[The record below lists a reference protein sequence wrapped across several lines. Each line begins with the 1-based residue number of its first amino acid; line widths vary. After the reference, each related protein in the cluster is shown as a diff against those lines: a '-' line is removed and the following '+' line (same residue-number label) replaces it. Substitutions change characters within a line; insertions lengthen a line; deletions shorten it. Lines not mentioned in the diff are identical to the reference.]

1 MVWSG
6 LSERHHQ
13 RRADLARQIQEQRVV
28 TMRATTIGAALLL
41 LVSLSGTVGAYA
53 AELFVS
59 ADGSGDYPTIQAAL
73 DASAGGDEVVLGDG
87 VFTEDGNRDVE
98 IPSHEITIRSASG
111 DPARTIIDCEG
122 SAADPHVGMWSFP
135 WGGEFEPLSLIGI
148 SITGA
153 YDTDDV
159 VGALA
164 VANRPGTL
172 RSCWFY
178 GNVSERFETIIW
190 MAGSI
195 TMDRCVI
202 AGNVSRDGVSLIDAQ
217 GHLVDTTIATHDGL
231 ALLITTGALAPTSRR
246 ATPVLIERCVI
257 WNPCNER
264 AVWVTGSGVQAQFR
278 QSVLDVDAVSV
289 SWGALVTY
297 LDEPLGEDPRFCDPI
312 NCTSLPGGP
321 GGYDVALGSPC
332 LPENN
337 PWGVSI
343 GGLGLGCAA
352 SPVETLSW
360 SKLKARHR

>member
-1 MVWSG
+1 MVGSG

-73 DASAGGDEVVLGDG
+73 DASVGGDEVVLGDG
-87 VFTEDGNRDVE
+87 VFTGDGNRDIE
-98 IPSHEITIRSASG
+98 LPSHEITIRSDSG

-122 SAADPHVGMWSFP
+122 SAADRHFGMVSIQAT
-135 WGGEFEPLSLIGI
+135 FEPLTLVGV
-148 SITGA
+148 SITGVYILA
-153 YDTDDV
+153 P
-159 VGALA
+159 GGGA
-164 VANRPGTL
+164 VAVSERPGTL
-172 RSCWFY
+172 RACWFY
-178 GNVSERFETIIW
+178 GNVSERSGAVHWNF
-190 MAGSI
+190 GSL
-195 TMDRCVI
+195 TMDRCVV
-202 AGNVSRDGVSLIDAQ
+202 AGNVAADGVSLIDTQ
-217 GHLVDTTIATHDGL
+217 GHLVDTTIATHDGW
-231 ALLITTGALAPTSRR
+231 ALVITTGAVAPTSRR
-246 ATPVLIERCVI
+246 ASSVLIERCVI
-257 WNPCNER
+257 WNACETFTVLMGGH
-264 AVWVTGSGVQAQFR
+264 AVSMEVR
-278 QSVLDVDAVSV
+278 QSILDVDTVWIAE
-289 SWGALVTY
+289 GGTVTY

-352 SPVETLSW
+352 SPVESLSW